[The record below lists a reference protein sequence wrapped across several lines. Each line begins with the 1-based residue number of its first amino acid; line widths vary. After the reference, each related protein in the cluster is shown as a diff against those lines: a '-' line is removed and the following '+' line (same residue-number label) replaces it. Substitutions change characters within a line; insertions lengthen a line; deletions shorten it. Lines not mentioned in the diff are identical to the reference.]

1 MKTKKIFSIVFAA
14 LLFTFC
20 FGQVGSPSPISYK
33 ESSRILIKDVN
44 LTVED
49 FLAKGEIAEA
59 AKHIKNKM
67 SDCLELG
74 DGSKL
79 CEAGLNFTSGYLYQ
93 QAALKDTNNTN
104 AYKKRALVYYEKVLA
119 EYPDNKAAWSNFI
132 QLIEEQGIDPSTIAK
147 LEGMA
152 KKYPSIRLDIY
163 VRIGDI
169 YKNDNNLQKACDYYQ
184 KAYAEDPFS
193 EKACG
198 AMVALYTR
206 YDFSCVVRNNIR
218 QLALDCQEIDLP
230 NYSEELLKKELV
242 TYFNNKKYKKAL
254 ESLVLWAH
262 VMADNNWL
270 SSKKINR
277 LKIKLFQRKES
288 ETRAENTIYSALNEL
303 QSIIEA
309 KQIEDIGDIRF
320 WNGYSPEIYMS
331 GEWSK
336 INPESVLYKVYHTKG
351 KKAYFKGYLKDAE
364 AFWQAGL
371 DGVRNSDRA
380 FYTVVASDMAQLYN
394 NNPRLDPSDKK
405 LNKLIIRLFN
415 MKGAAYGDNDLRM
428 IRKYHITLGGIFYDK
443 KKWDGP
449 GGANAKFQLSRAV
462 SSRIGPIVNPKLR
475 RMLGDVYN
483 ELNQDSNAINAYT
496 KSVED
501 YLSLDLIKDADKLMG
516 ITKEKFST
524 AMNSNQLKKINGI
537 QIIIDWRKETKD
549 PNNDLLKNKVTVTD
563 YLGKVSKAENDAK
576 KAISEKFVKLQFFKG
591 LSDLG
596 AAISD
601 DRKVDK
607 QIVLAN
613 ALERIDKVYQ
623 LSSPTDFNRIKNI
636 KVTLEQSVAQ
646 SKRLENAQMNKKAD
660 ISYRNSQSKSGF
672 KTYSVTALN
681 KEIVVPDQLFELK
694 GILKA
699 HYATNQ
705 FQLENKVKIEMLDGK
720 FKVKN

>member
-1 MKTKKIFSIVFAA
+1 MKTKNLFSIVFTAI
-14 LLFTFC
+14 LFTSC
-20 FGQVGSPSPISYK
+20 FGQDGAPSPASYK

-44 LTVED
+44 LTIGE
-49 FLAKGEIAEA
+49 FLAKGEVAEA

-93 QAALKDTNNTN
+93 QAALEDVKNSS
-104 AYKKRALVYYEKVLA
+104 AYQKRALTYYEKVLA
-119 EYPDNKAAWSNFI
+119 SYPDNKAAWSNFI
-132 QLIEEQGIDPSTIAK
+132 QLIELQDIDPSIIKK

-152 KKYPSIRLDIY
+152 KRYPSERINIY
-163 VRIGDI
+163 VRIGDM
-169 YKNDNNLQKACDYYQ
+169 YKSDNDLQKACDYYQ

-206 YDFSCVVRNNIR
+206 YEFSCVTRNNIR

-230 NYSEELLKKELV
+230 NYSEELLRKELI
-242 TYFNNKKYKKAL
+242 TSFNNKKYKKAL
-254 ESLVLWAH
+254 ESLVLWTH
-262 VMADNNWL
+262 VMVDNNWL
-270 SSKKINR
+270 NSKKINR
-277 LKIKLFQRKES
+277 LKVKLFRGQES
-288 ETRAENTIYSALNEL
+288 ETRAENIIYNALNEL
-303 QSIIEA
+303 QRIIQAE
-309 KQIEDIGDIRF
+309 QIEDIGDIQF

-336 INPESVLYKVYHTKG
+336 INPKSVLYKVYHTKG
-351 KKAYFKGYLKDAE
+351 KKAYFRGDLKQAE
-364 AFWQAGL
+364 TFWQAAL

-380 FYTVVASDMAQLYN
+380 FYTYVASDMARLYN

-462 SSRIGPIVNPKLR
+462 SSRFGPIVNPKLR

-516 ITKEKFST
+516 ITREKYST

-563 YLGKVSKAENDAK
+563 YLEKVSTAENEAK
-576 KAISEKFVKLQFFKG
+576 KAVSDKFVKLQFFKG

-596 AAISD
+596 VTISE
-601 DRKVDK
+601 DRKIDR
-607 QIVLAN
+607 QIILAN
-613 ALERIDKVYQ
+613 ALGKIDKVYQ

-636 KVTLEQSVAQ
+636 KITLEQSVAQ
-646 SKRLENAQMNKKAD
+646 PKRLESAQMHKKANL
-660 ISYRNSQSKSGF
+660 SYSTSGSKSGF

-694 GILKA
+694 GVLKD
-699 HYATNQ
+699 HYSVNQ
-705 FQLENKVKIEMLDGK
+705 VVKEAKIEILDGK
-720 FKVKN
+720 FKIKN